1 MKRLLIVVDMQN
13 DFIDGTLGTKQSRG
27 IVKDVVDK
35 IKEYVDAGEDVVF
48 TKDTHLDNYLITKEG
63 QYLPIKHCIKDTEG
77 WEICPEIVDNFD
89 LKNYKIYEKFTF
101 GSSDFAQ
108 DLIDGVYLR
117 ITDFE
122 FVGLTTD
129 ICVISNALMVKTF
142 LTEAEVWVD
151 SKCCA
156 GSTVE
161 GHEKA
166 LEIMKT
172 CQINIK

>member
-13 DFIDGTLGTKQSRG
+13 DYIDGMLGSKPARA
-27 IVKDVVDK
+27 IVKNVVNK
-35 IKEYVDAGEDVVF
+35 IKEYEDNGEDIVF
-48 TKDTHLDNYLITKEG
+48 TKDTHLDNYFLTKEG
-63 QYLPIKHCIKDTEG
+63 KYLPIRHCIKDTEG

-89 LKNYKIYEKFTF
+89 MKKYKIYEKFTF

-122 FVGLTTD
+122 LVGLTTD
-129 ICVISNALMVKTF
+129 VCVISNALMIKTF

-151 SKCCA
+151 SACCA
-156 GSTVE
+156 GSNAE
-161 GHEKA
+161 GNERA
-166 LEIMKT
+166 LEVMKS
-172 CQINIK
+172 CQIHIK